1 MIIQESYRYP
11 SQRTIP
17 DSPNTPC
24 RHAQVS
30 DASQATT
37 ADERPQ
43 RPAHARPVRYGA
55 AAPGQKSG
63 ETPTAEI
70 VQSGQQTAGYVG
82 LAALLRAT
90 GRTRAVARLHQA
102 SVGGGFAGTGM
113 AGGKS
118 GDDAGRAAGDI
129 ANSFHP

>member
-43 RPAHARPVRYGA
+43 RPAHARPVRCGA
-55 AAPGQKSG
+55 AAVSQGQGKDTSAEILQPGQQ
-63 ETPTAEI
+63 A
-70 VQSGQQTAGYVG
+70 AGHVG
-82 LAALLRAT
+82 LAALFRAAE
-90 GRTRAVARLHQA
+90 RTRAVARLHQA
-102 SVGGGFAGTGM
+102 AIGGRLAG
-113 AGGKS
+113 AGLAEGET
-118 GDDAGRAAGDI
+118 GDDAGGTAGDG
-129 ANSFHP
+129 